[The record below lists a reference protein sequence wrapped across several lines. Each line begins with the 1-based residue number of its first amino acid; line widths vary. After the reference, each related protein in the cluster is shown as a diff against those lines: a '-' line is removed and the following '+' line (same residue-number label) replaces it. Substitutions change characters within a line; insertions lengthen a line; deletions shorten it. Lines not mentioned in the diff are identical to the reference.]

1 MSRYESRSLVGLAG
15 VRVGGVRVGGVS
27 GDDAAPGAEGC
38 LYRGVVARAQPG
50 RGGQGG
56 GGGAGDLAR
65 ARPS

>member
-1 MSRYESRSLVGLAG
+1 M
-15 VRVGGVRVGGVS
+15 S